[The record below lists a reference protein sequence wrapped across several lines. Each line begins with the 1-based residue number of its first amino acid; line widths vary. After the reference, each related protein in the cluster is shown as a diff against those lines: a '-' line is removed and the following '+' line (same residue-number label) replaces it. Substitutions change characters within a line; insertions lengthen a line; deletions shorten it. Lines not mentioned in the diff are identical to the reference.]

1 MPITSKPAKGY
12 TWRTIIVAVVSVV
25 LGVWGIYDYAVAI
38 PRQFAQVQR
47 FEQITREIEEFQAEQ
62 RKLTPEERKL
72 TPDEGR
78 ETYDR
83 LMNEL
88 SAMGTPSPPGKYDRF
103 IKGLIFIPCLPFG
116 LYLIGFSVHLC
127 RRTYRLDDDGT
138 LHLPQGAWK
147 PQEITDIDMG
157 RWMKKSIAHVVH
169 ANGQRAK
176 LDDYQYR
183 DMFRIVGAI
192 AARLHPNEWD
202 TDAKL
207 LKPASADPEPEA
219 GATGTAASQADSS
232 SGSDGSDG

>member
-1 MPITSKPAKGY
+1 MPITSTPAKGY
-12 TWRTIIVAVVSVV
+12 IWRTIIVAAVSVV

-38 PRQFAQVQR
+38 PRQQAQVKR
-47 FEQITREIEEFQAEQ
+47 FEQITREIEALRSTAEQ
-62 RKLTPEERKL
+62 RDLTLEE
-72 TPDEGR
+72 R
-78 ETYDR
+78 ETYAR
-83 LMNEL
+83 LTNEL
-88 SAMGTPSPPGKYDRF
+88 STMVTPSPPGKYDRL

-116 LYLIGFSVHLC
+116 LYLIGFSAYVR

-138 LHLPQGAWK
+138 LHLPRGAWK

-183 DMFRIVGAI
+183 EMFRIVGAI

-207 LKPASADPEPEA
+207 LKPASADPVPEGRREA
-219 GATGTAASQADSS
+219 
-232 SGSDGSDG
+232 

>member
-1 MPITSKPAKGY
+1 MPITSKPAKGH
-12 TWRTIIVAVVSVV
+12 TWRTIIFAVVSVF

-47 FEQITREIEEFQAEQ
+47 FEQITREIQEFQAEQ
-62 RKLTPEERKL
+62 QKLTPEQ
-72 TPDEGR
+72 R

-88 SAMGTPSPPGKYDRF
+88 SAMGTPSPPGKYDRL

-116 LYLIGFSVHLC
+116 LYLIGFFIYVC

-147 PQEITDIDMG
+147 REEITDIDMG

-207 LKPASADPEPEA
+207 LKPASADPVPEA
-219 GATGTAASQADSS
+219 GATGTAASQAESS
-232 SGSDGSDG
+232 SGSDGADG

>member
-12 TWRTIIVAVVSVV
+12 TWRTIIIALAFVV
-25 LGVWGIYDYAVAI
+25 LGVWGVYDYAVAI

-47 FEQITREIEEFQAEQ
+47 FQQINREIEEFQSTAEQ
-62 RKLTPEERKL
+62 QELTPEE
-72 TPDEGR
+72 R

-83 LMNEL
+83 LLNEL
-88 SAMGTPSPPGKYDRF
+88 SAMGTPIPPGKYDRL
-103 IKGLIFIPCLPFG
+103 IKGLLFIPCLPYG

-147 PQEITDIDMG
+147 AQEITDIDMG

-202 TDAKL
+202 TNAKL

-219 GATGTAASQADSS
+219 GATRTAASQAESS
-232 SGSDGSDG
+232 SGSDGADG

>member
-47 FEQITREIEEFQAEQ
+47 FEQITKEREELEATKAQRQLSTEEGE
-62 RKLTPEERKL
+62 L
-72 TPDEGR
+72 
-78 ETYDR
+78 YDR
-83 LMNEL
+83 LTGDLN
-88 SAMGTPSPPGKYDRF
+88 AMGGTPSPPGKYDRL
-103 IKGLIFIPCLPFG
+103 INGLLFVPCLPFG
-116 LYLIGFSVHLC
+116 LYLVGFSVYLC

-147 PQEITDIDMG
+147 SQEITDIDMG

-207 LKPASADPEPEA
+207 LKPASADPVPEA
-219 GATGTAASQADSS
+219 GATGTAASQAESS
-232 SGSDGSDG
+232 SGSDGADG

>member
-1 MPITSKPAKGY
+1 MPITSKPAKGH
-12 TWRTIIVAVVSVV
+12 TWRTIIFAVVSVF

-47 FEQITREIEEFQAEQ
+47 FEQIT
-62 RKLTPEERKL
+62 KERKELEATKDQRQL
-72 TPDEGR
+72 TAEEG
-78 ETYDR
+78 ELYDR
-83 LMNEL
+83 LTGEL
-88 SAMGTPSPPGKYDRF
+88 NAMGGTPSPPGKYDRL
-103 IKGLIFIPCLPFG
+103 IKGLLFIPCLPFG
-116 LYLIGFSVHLC
+116 LYLIGFSAYLC

-147 PQEITDIDMG
+147 PEEITDIDMG

-202 TDAKL
+202 TNAKL
-207 LKPASADPEPEA
+207 LKPPSADPQPKA
-219 GATGTAASQADSS
+219 GATATAASQAESS
-232 SGSDGSDG
+232 SGSDGADG